1 MLIKIKLHFLVI
13 SSFVPLVFLN
23 FDKNYLTGG
32 DFGTATVDFKMRSK
46 ISKYVMVISSSHLLE
61 L

>member
-13 SSFVPLVFLN
+13 SSFVPHVFLLN

-32 DFGTATVDFKMRSK
+32 DFGTAAVDFKMRSK
-46 ISKYVMVISSSHLLE
+46 ISK
-61 L
+61 